1 MIRTAGFTVACA
13 LVSGWF
19 GWNMFS
25 AKWEVRQVDRQIER
39 VSAEI
44 NGIRKEAGDLHG
56 EYEQL
61 NELGRLQGLVEQMLK
76 LRPNQPAQIV
86 ALTDLDRKLPP
97 VGPMPELLPSV
108 PAVQATPSPLPVFE
122 AAAPPAQP
130 TPPVVSAATPAVV
143 AAPPVVLAAA
153 PPVARPAPKTAA
165 PASPPQ
171 AAPQAAPA
179 PASATASA
187 SAGPT
192 KARPELVVAQIV
204 PQPTQTVWRSQS
216 IASSPAAPL
225 ASSSSAPQAAAA
237 VTQVAMPLPARSG
250 GSLLGMARTLP
261 NVPSRP

>member
-97 VGPMPELLPSV
+97 VGPMPELLP
-108 PAVQATPSPLPVFE
+108 PAPAAQATPSPLPVSE
-122 AAAPPAQP
+122 AGAPPAQP

-143 AAPPVVLAAA
+143 AAPQVVLAAA

-171 AAPQAAPA
+171 AAPQAAP
-179 PASATASA
+179 ASA

-216 IASSPAAPL
+216 IASSPVAPL

-237 VTQVAMPLPARSG
+237 VTQVAMPLPVRSG

>member
-97 VGPMPELLPSV
+97 VGPMPELLPPA
-108 PAVQATPSPLPVFE
+108 PAVQATPSPLPVSE

-143 AAPPVVLAAA
+143 AAPQVVLAAA

-179 PASATASA
+179 SA
-187 SAGPT
+187 SAGLT

-204 PQPTQTVWRSQS
+204 PQPTQTVWRSQP
-216 IASSPAAPL
+216 IASSPVAPL

-237 VTQVAMPLPARSG
+237 VTQVAMPLPVRSG
-250 GSLLGMARTLP
+250 GSLLGMARTLA